1 MMLSNKLLMLLILSL
16 VGSMARAEITPWAD
30 GFVPPPG
37 DYTWIQLTSDE
48 WLKGELIA
56 IYDETLVFDSDNL
69 GNLSLDLEDVRHL
82 IGYGSFEVTLLDR
95 GAINGEL
102 RIHDQQII
110 ITVAGETLQRPVAD
124 VIAITKS
131 ADREIDRW
139 TGDIGLGLN
148 VRKGNTDIGEF
159 SLIAGFKRRT
169 PISRLTLDY
178 FGSISENEGQRI
190 ANSHRAY
197 LGLDRFRGGRFF
209 WRPIGVQY
217 YQDSFVNIRHQATAD
232 TGIGYQ
238 LIDSPRVEWD
248 IQGGVGANYLRHV
261 SVAEDEP
268 IDEVSPVA
276 TLGSDLTVELTAWI
290 DYELSINM
298 TFLNEQSGQYQ
309 HNIVNTLSTD
319 LIGDV
324 DMDISFI
331 WNRTEKPQ
339 EGAGGIT
346 PEQDDYRFLVSVDYN
361 F

>member
-16 VGSMARAEITPWAD
+16 VCSMARAEIAPWAD

-56 IYDETLVFDSDNL
+56 LYDETLIFDSDNL
-69 GNLSLDLEDVRHL
+69 GDLSLDLEDVRHL

-102 RIHDQQII
+102 RIHDQQIV
-110 ITVAGETLQRPVAD
+110 ITAAGETLQRPVSD

-148 VRKGNTDIGEF
+148 VRKGNTDIQEF

-169 PISRLTLDY
+169 PVSRLTLDY
-178 FGSISENEGQRI
+178 IGSIDETDGQRI
-190 ANSHRAY
+190 ANSHRAN
-197 LGLDRFRGGRFF
+197 LGLDRFSGGRLF
-209 WRPIGVQY
+209 WRPISVQY
-217 YQDSFVNIRHQATAD
+217 YQDAFVNIRHQATAD

-238 LIDSPRVEWD
+238 LIDSPRVDWD
-248 IQGGVGANYLRHV
+248 IQGGVGGNYVRNV
-261 SVAEDEP
+261 SVAAGES
-268 IDEVSPVA
+268 IDEVSPA
-276 TLGSDLTVELTAWI
+276 GTLGSDLFVELTEWI
-290 DYELSINM
+290 DYALLMNM
-298 TFLNEQSGQYQ
+298 TFLNEESGNYQ
-309 HNIVNTLSTD
+309 HHIVSTLSTD
-319 LIGDV
+319 FIGDV
-324 DMDISFI
+324 DLNVSFI
-331 WNRTEKPQ
+331 WNRTENPQ
-339 EGAGGIT
+339 EEIDGTT
-346 PEQDDYRFLVSVDYN
+346 PEKDDYRLLFSVDYS